1 MREECLVPARGCRAG
16 KTTLARKMAEE
27 GRIYI
32 TLDDRTVLDAA
43 LSDPNGLIRGLDRA
57 IIDQIQRAP
66 AVSC

>member
-1 MREECLVPARGCRAG
+1 
-16 KTTLARKMAEE
+16 MAEE